1 MSKGDPMAI
10 FTIRRVAAAALV
22 STITLG
28 GLALLPAIGPL
39 GSQIAGAQAT
49 TTLTVSATPNP
60 AGLGANVTIT
70 ADLEGGLTPSGDIS
84 WLLGTGPGCTGTV
97 DSGDVYPTDN
107 GVITL
112 ETTSTLAAGDYY
124 VDAFF
129 TSSDTNLN
137 LDSGTGCPSSPTF
150 TVLSVAT
157 TTLTLSVVP
166 STITYGDSVTYE
178 TMLSGGGTS
187 PMEPVG
193 SISAVGYR
201 VNNCSSQTPAI
212 DVGTNV
218 DGNGA
223 YDMGPLVPPAAGR
236 YWGEAYFADTDG
248 FNSSASSGS
257 CDLLFTVKR
266 AHLVI
271 TAPTVT
277 TPFGTPPNLTP
288 TPGDYSGFVNG
299 DTSANLTTQP
309 SCTTTATSTSPPGH
323 YPVTCSGASDPNYI
337 ITYQPGVLTIVKA
350 STSFTISDFLTHHGK
365 DTTAVLGESGIPGN
379 ARGTVL
385 FETGTG
391 VACVIQLTGRPG
403 EATTCFADFGSNVPF
418 KITGIFFDEDGNY
431 QSSDST
437 NTLMPHSF

>member
-1 MSKGDPMAI
+1 MAI
-10 FTIRRVAAAALV
+10 FKIRRVAAAALI

-28 GLALLPAIGPL
+28 GLALLPAVGPF
-39 GSQIAGAQAT
+39 GSKIAGAQAT
-49 TTLTVSATPNP
+49 TTLTASATPNP
-60 AGLGANVTIT
+60 AGLGATVTMT
-70 ADLEGGLTPSGDIS
+70 ADLEGGVTPTGDIS
-84 WLLGTGPGCTGTV
+84 WDLYTATGCGGTLEA
-97 DSGDVYPTDN
+97 SGDAFPTDN

-112 ETTSTLAAGDYY
+112 NTISTLPAGDYY
-124 VDAFF
+124 LDAFF
-129 TSSDTNLN
+129 TSYDLTTN
-137 LDSGTGCPSSPTF
+137 LDSGTGCPSTPTF

-166 STITYGDSVTYE
+166 STITYGDSVTYD
-178 TMLSGGGTS
+178 TNLSGGLAS

-201 VNNCSSQTPAI
+201 INNCSSLTPAI
-212 DVGTNV
+212 DLGANV

-223 YDMGPLVPPAAGR
+223 YDMGPTVPPAAGR

-248 FNSSASSGS
+248 FNSNASSGS

-309 SCTTTATSTSPPGH
+309 VCTTTATPTSPPGS

-337 ITYQPGVLTIVKA
+337 ITYAPGVLTIVKA
-350 STSFTISDFLTHHGK
+350 PTSFTISDFLTHHGK
-365 DTTAVLGESGIPGN
+365 DTTAVLGETGIPGN
-379 ARGTVL
+379 AVGTVF

-391 VACVIQLTGRPG
+391 VACVIQLTGRLG
-403 EATTCFADFGSNVPF
+403 EPTTCFADFGSNVPF
-418 KITGIFFDEDGNY
+418 TIKGIFFDEDGNY
-431 QSSDST
+431 QNADST
-437 NTLMPHSF
+437 NTLMPHGI